1 MGFAFRILIVSIS
14 LGFYGSLHAKEYRIT
29 AEDSISTPYS
39 ELFDS
44 DEILQLTLKGDM
56 RKPLHDKSQK
66 PKFYPL
72 TLTYHG
78 KDDSQKSLSIE
89 VKARGN
95 YRRLRGNC
103 TYAPLMLK
111 FMEDEATQTSIF
123 YSQRELKLVM
133 PCKGDEYVIREW
145 LIYKLYNLFTPLSFK
160 ARLVKVQL
168 EEEGKAKNDDSFYGI
183 LLEDETKLAERNGLV
198 SLKRKMKPYQTQV
211 DQFNLMAVFEYLIG
225 NTDWSV
231 QYRQNIKLLYEGN
244 AKLPFTVPYDFDH
257 AGIVDAPYARPTK
270 ELGIKSVRE
279 RIYRGFCVED
289 LDKFAPIVDRFKE
302 LKKEIYA
309 LYEDSDYLDQ
319 AYIQSTVLFL
329 DDFYATLND
338 ENAWREDF
346 GYPCDPK
353 GTGNVVIKG
362 LKDN

>member
-1 MGFAFRILIVSIS
+1 MGIAFRIFSTVIV
-14 LGFYGSLHAKEYRIT
+14 LGFFGSLHAKEYGIT
-29 AEDSISTPYS
+29 AHDSISTPYS

-72 TLTYHG
+72 ILSYQAE
-78 KDDSQKSLSIE
+78 DDSEKSLTIE

-95 YRRLRGNC
+95 FRRLRGNC

-111 FMEDEATQTSIF
+111 FEKDEATQTSIF
-123 YSQRELKLVM
+123 NSQKELKLVM
-133 PCKGDEYVIREW
+133 PCQGDKYVVREW
-145 LIYKLYNLFTPLSFK
+145 LVYKLYNLFTPLSFK
-160 ARLVKVQL
+160 ARLVKIQL
-168 EEEGKAKNDDSFYGI
+168 EEEGKTKHDDSFYGI
-183 LLEDETKLAERNGLV
+183 LLEDETKLAERNGLIP
-198 SLKRKMKPYQTQV
+198 LKRNMKPYQTQV

-231 QYRQNIKLLYEGN
+231 QYRQNIKLLYEGD
-244 AKLPFTVPYDFDH
+244 AKLPFPVPYDFDH
-257 AGIVDAPYARPTK
+257 AGIVSAPYALPAK

-302 LKKEIYA
+302 LKEEIYA

-338 ENAWREDF
+338 ENVWRKDF